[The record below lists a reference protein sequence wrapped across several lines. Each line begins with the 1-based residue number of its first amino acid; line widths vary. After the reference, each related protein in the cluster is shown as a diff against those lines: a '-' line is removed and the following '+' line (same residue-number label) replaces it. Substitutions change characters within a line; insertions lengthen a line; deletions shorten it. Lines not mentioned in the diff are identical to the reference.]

1 MCLIAFAWQTSKH
14 HRLTLIGNR
23 DEFHRRRPEIR
34 RFHHLHL

>member
-23 DEFHRRRPEIR
+23 DEFHRRPT
-34 RFHHLHL
+34 